1 MLHKTLA
8 QNCTSAFVCAHQSG
22 AYWLPGA
29 ATPSPHALGL
39 RSERNFKKRCTES
52 HRGEVGR
59 IRGAMAT
66 EGKKIYSLAEVSVHN
81 HAKDCWLIIDGKVSY
96 ARHSTVWLYYAFFFF
111 FFCLIIL
118 CHLLWDFD
126 CQVRGC
132 CDGRLLKWICVGG
145 LVRASL

>member
-1 MLHKTLA
+1 MHKTLA

-39 RSERNFKKRCTES
+39 RSERNCKKRCTEAQ
-52 HRGEVGR
+52 REEVRR
-59 IRGAMAT
+59 IRGAMAS

-81 HAKDCWLIIDGKVSY
+81 HAKDCWLIIDGKVNY
-96 ARHSTVWLYYAFFFF
+96 VRHSTVWLYYAF
-111 FFCLIIL
+111 CLIFLSFYSI
-118 CHLLWDFD
+118 CSGSFD

-132 CDGRLLKWICVGG
+132 RDGRLLKWICVGG
-145 LVRASL
+145 LIRASL

>member
-1 MLHKTLA
+1 MHKTLA
-8 QNCTSAFVCAHQSG
+8 QNYTSAFVCAHQSG

-52 HRGEVGR
+52 HRGEVRR

-81 HAKDCWLIIDGKVSY
+81 HAKDCWLIIDGKVSFV
-96 ARHSTVWLYYAFFFF
+96 RHSTVGLYHA
-111 FFCLIIL
+111 FCLFIYFLSFYSI
-118 CHLLWDFD
+118 CSGSSD

-132 CDGRLLKWICVGG
+132 RDGRLLEWICVGG
-145 LVRASL
+145 LIWASL